1 MAQTETVL
9 VSLEAGVLTL
19 TLNRPDKLNSF
30 NEAMHLALRAG
41 FQRAADDPAVRAVL
55 LTGSGRGFCAGQDLG
70 DRDPRKSGGAP
81 DLGAT
86 LETFYNPTLRLIR
99 ALEKPV
105 VCAVNGVAAGAG
117 ANVAFACDIVLA
129 ARSATFIQ
137 AFAKI
142 GLVPDAGGSWSLARI
157 LGEPRAKALA
167 LLAEPLEAETAAS
180 WGLIWKAVDDA
191 VLLDEAKA
199 IATRL
204 AAGPT
209 RGLGLTKRAIQAAAT
224 NSLDAQLDLERDL
237 QREAGRTADYAEGV
251 AAFLE
256 KRKPGFTGR

>member
-129 ARSATFIQ
+129 ARSAKFIQ

-180 WGLIWKAVDDA
+180 WGLIWKAVDDVA
-191 VLLDEAKA
+191 LLDEAKV

-251 AAFLE
+251 TAFLE